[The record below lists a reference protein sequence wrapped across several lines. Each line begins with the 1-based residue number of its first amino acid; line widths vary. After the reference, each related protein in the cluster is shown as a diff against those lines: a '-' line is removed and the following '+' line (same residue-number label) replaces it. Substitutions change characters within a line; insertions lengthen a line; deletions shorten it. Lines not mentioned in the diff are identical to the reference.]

1 MPQITGNTGEYLL
14 GYSVGEQGRLCRQT
28 EELAVDSLWLL
39 NQLSLQPGDRAVD
52 VGCGPR
58 GILDQLS
65 ERVGDSGKVIGLEAS
80 EVLN

>member
-1 MPQITGNTGEYLL
+1 MPQITRNTEYLL
-14 GYSVGEQGRLCRQT
+14 GYSVGEQRQLRRQT
-28 EELAVDSLWLL
+28 EELAVDSLLLL

-65 ERVGDSGKVIGLEAS
+65 ERHFFERKPD
-80 EVLN
+80 